1 MSVLDLVEFRLK
13 LRDALELY
21 FLFPQY
27 PVEHLATLV
36 EKIDEAIELLAADVH
51 PAGLRDAPDLR
62 SATAGTLF
70 LSHDAN
76 D

>member
-1 MSVLDLVEFRLK
+1 VSVLDLVEFRLK

-21 FLFPQY
+21 FLFPQNA
-27 PVEHLATLV
+27 VEHFATLV
-36 EKIDEAIELLAADVH
+36 EEINQAIELLTADVH